1 MTPPGTASEPTAEGG
16 PALRTGTASGAVAAV
31 PAAAGTR
38 TEASPEGGPGTA
50 AGTGPGA
57 GPHPRRWWALAA
69 VAVGQLMIAADA
81 TVLHIALPTIQPDLG
96 LGDGIR
102 HWPITAFA
110 LAYAGLLLLGGRL
123 PRLLGLRT
131 CLLIGL
137 GGFAAASLPA
147 GLAGNP
153 ETLIAARGLQGA
165 FGALYTPSALALLGT
180 TFTAPADRARAFGVY
195 GTIMGASTAVGLV
208 LGGALTEWAGWRW
221 SLLVAV
227 PIACTAL
234 IGVLVTV
241 HADPPGERGR
251 LDVPGALLGTAGLIA
266 LVHGFGRTG
275 TVGWG
280 DPLTPLLLALG
291 VGLLVAF
298 VRVQR
303 RSPHPLLPLR
313 LFANRARVVS
323 YLSVFA
329 MAMGTFAGFFL
340 LTFALQDARGLDP
353 LRTGLAFLPY
363 PLAMIVGVR
372 CLRRPLERV
381 APHRLLVPGLLLTG
395 FGLALLPVLGPDS
408 PYPTHILPIFA
419 LLGLG
424 GAAVLVT
431 ANSTATRDA
440 GPDTAVAGAL
450 VMVSMQVGSAFGV
463 AGLGAVAAAT
473 AGGDSV
479 TDVLRGHGIA
489 GLVAA
494 GLLAG
499 TAALVLFLSRAR
511 ADSRFT

>member
-1 MTPPGTASEPTAEGG
+1 MTAPGPVPEPATEAG
-16 PALRTGTASGAVAAV
+16 PAHRAGTASGSVRV
-31 PAAAGTR
+31 PAVGGTR
-38 TEASPEGGPGTA
+38 TDPAPSAGRGTA
-50 AGTGPGA
+50 TEGETGTGSGA
-57 GPHPRRWWALAA
+57 RRWWALAA
-69 VAVGQLMIAADA
+69 VAIGQLMIAADA

-123 PRLLGLRT
+123 SRLLGLRT

-137 GGFAAASLPA
+137 GGFAAASL
-147 GLAGNP
+147 LAGSARNP
-153 ETLIAARGLQGA
+153 ETLIVARGLQGA

-180 TFTAPADRARAFGVY
+180 TFTAPSDRARAFGVY
-195 GTIMGASTAVGLV
+195 GTIMGSSSAVGLV
-208 LGGALTEWAGWRW
+208 LGGTLTEWAGWRW

-227 PIACTAL
+227 PIAFIAL
-234 IGVLVTV
+234 AGVLLTV
-241 HADPPGERGR
+241 RADTPGDRGR

-266 LVHGFGRTG
+266 LVHGFGRTA
-275 TVGWG
+275 TAGWG

-291 VGLLVAF
+291 AGLLIAF

-303 RSPHPLLPLR
+303 QSPHPVLPLR
-313 LFANRARVVS
+313 LFADRRRVVS

-329 MAMGTFAGFFL
+329 MAMGTFAAFFL

-363 PLAMIVGVR
+363 PLAMIIGVR
-372 CLRRPLERV
+372 YLRRLLERA
-381 APHRLLVPGLLLTG
+381 APHRLLAPGLLLTG
-395 FGLALLPVLGPDS
+395 AGLAFLPALGPNS
-408 PYPTHILPIFA
+408 PYPTHILPIFI

-479 TDVLRGHGIA
+479 ADVLHGYGIA
-489 GLVAA
+489 GLVAT

-499 TAALVLFLSRAR
+499 VAALVLILSRTR
-511 ADSRFT
+511 TDSRFT